1 MVVTSEAQK
10 SSPSNADHVSCKYC
24 NLRFLTPVWLKK
36 HVDRKHA
43 KQALADAGSKS
54 DASVKIR
61 KYKEQLDNIQ
71 QTLDRK
77 NAKQNPKRA
86 KVSPKKQRLREQLK
100 QQLAAQQKLLQVQQE
115 IFEKTSKAQ
124 QDIFNLIAK
133 LGDDDEDE
141 DESMHDEESIEGDT
155 DQISIG
161 NVKFE
166 GKSHPSEVYLED
178 PSIGE
183 LIISDTPN
191 ETYEYYPAENYGG
204 LDEQYVADED
214 GNITVMNAD
223 GTILR
228 AGGDIEMPHHGDQ
241 VTVLVRSDDGVEE
254 FELVELDDQMCD
266 DAGIGGAG
274 IDFEVIGRDTNS
286 MHCRIVSNENASIE
300 YVEVQTE
307 QDEHQKALQPW
318 GGDVL
323 RKQPIKLE
331 MGKLQQ
337 IAQKRFK
344 KQQQQNISTTAKNI
358 KSEKSVAEAIEA
370 EAAAAEGAIT
380 DEATGS
386 ESKVLNTTI
395 HRSEKQTNEY
405 ITKVVQ
411 NAVPTDDNKF
421 ECPICME
428 LVSNRYS
435 LGPHILRL
443 HSKQKSKICQYCDR
457 SFTCTGDLTR

>member
-1 MVVTSEAQK
+1 M
-10 SSPSNADHVSCKYC
+10 
-24 NLRFLTPVWLKK
+24 
-36 HVDRKHA
+36 
-43 KQALADAGSKS
+43 
-54 DASVKIR
+54 KIL
-61 KYKEQLDNIQ
+61 KYKQQLENIQ

-77 NAKQNPKRA
+77 NAKQNPKRV

-133 LGDDDEDE
+133 LGDDDDEEDNIIDE
-141 DESMHDEESIEGDT
+141 DSMDGDEAGISS
-155 DQISIG
+155 QITIG

-166 GKSHPSEVYLED
+166 DKSHPSEMYIED
-178 PSIGE
+178 PNVSE

-191 ETYEYYPAENYGG
+191 EAYEYYPTENYGG
-204 LDEQYVADED
+204 LEEQYVADED

-223 GTILR
+223 GTIL
-228 AGGDIEMPHHGDQ
+228 GGDGDVDMPHQ
-241 VTVLVRSDDGVEE
+241 QQSLTVLVRSDEGVEE

-266 DAGIGGAG
+266 DAGIGGGAG
-274 IDFEVIGRDTNS
+274 IDFEVIGQDTNS
-286 MHCRIVSNENASIE
+286 MHCRIVSNENANVEEIE

-307 QDEHQKALQPW
+307 HDEQHQQHAMDD
-318 GGDVL
+318 DVL

-331 MGKLQQ
+331 MDKLQQ

-344 KQQQQNISTTAKNI
+344 WQQQSINTISKNI
-358 KSEKSVAEAIEA
+358 KSDTTVEEVIAA
-370 EAAAAEGAIT
+370 EAAAA
-380 DEATGS
+380 DEANGS
-386 ESKVLNTTI
+386 DTKVLNTTI
-395 HRSEKQTNEY
+395 HKSEKQTNEY
-405 ITKVVQ
+405 IAKVVQ

>member
-1 MVVTSEAQK
+1 M
-10 SSPSNADHVSCKYC
+10 
-24 NLRFLTPVWLKK
+24 
-36 HVDRKHA
+36 
-43 KQALADAGSKS
+43 
-54 DASVKIR
+54 KIQ
-61 KYKEQLDNIQ
+61 KYKQQLENIQ

-77 NAKQNPKRA
+77 TAKQNPKRA

-133 LGDDDEDE
+133 LGDDDDEDE
-141 DESMHDEESIEGDT
+141 DEINDDEESMPEDEADT
-155 DQISIG
+155 SGQIDIG

-166 GKSHPSEVYLED
+166 DKSHPSEVYFED
-178 PSIGE
+178 PSVSE

-191 ETYEYYPAENYGG
+191 ETYEYYPTENYGG
-204 LDEQYVADED
+204 LEEQYVADED

-223 GTILR
+223 GTILG
-228 AGGDIEMPHHGDQ
+228 GGDVEMPQHGQ
-241 VTVLVRSDDGVEE
+241 QQSVTVLVRSDEGVEE
-254 FELVELDDQMCD
+254 FELVELDDQMGD
-266 DAGIGGAG
+266 DAGGSVGGG
-274 IDFEVIGRDTNS
+274 IDFEVIGQDTNS
-286 MHCRIVSNENASIE
+286 MHCRIVSNENANFEEIE

-307 QDEHQKALQPW
+307 QDEQLLQPI
-318 GGDVL
+318 DKDNS

-331 MGKLQQ
+331 MDKIQQ

-344 KQQQQNISTTAKNI
+344 WQQKNI
-358 KSEKSVAEAIEA
+358 GNNSKSDTTVAEAI
-370 EAAAAEGAIT
+370 AAATGDEVT

-386 ESKVLNTTI
+386 ETKVLNTTI

-405 ITKVVQ
+405 IAKVVQ
-411 NAVPTDDNKF
+411 NAVPTEDNKF
-421 ECPICME
+421 QCPICME